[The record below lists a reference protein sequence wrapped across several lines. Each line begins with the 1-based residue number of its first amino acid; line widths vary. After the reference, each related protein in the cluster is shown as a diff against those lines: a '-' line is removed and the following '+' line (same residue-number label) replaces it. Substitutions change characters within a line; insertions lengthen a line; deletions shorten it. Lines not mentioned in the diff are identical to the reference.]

1 MRSRV
6 YLVRGIGTS
15 LATATN
21 WSVNLLIGATYL
33 SLMAHI
39 TPSGAFG
46 FYAAMCVLSY
56 TFVAFCF
63 PETAGLSL
71 EEVRMVFRNDFG
83 VRESRE
89 LRRVRMEKRLHTAED
104 SADVV

>member
-1 MRSRV
+1 M
-6 YLVRGIGTS
+6 RGIGTS

-21 WSVNLLIGATYL
+21 WSINLLIGATYL

-46 FYAAMCVLSY
+46 FYAALCALSY
-56 TFVAFCF
+56 TFVVFCF

-71 EEVRMVFRNDFG
+71 EEVRMVFCDGFG
-83 VRESRE
+83 VRESKQ
-89 LRRVRMEKRLHTAED
+89 LRRVRMEKRLHTAENK
-104 SADVV
+104 AGVV